1 MKELKVLELFG
12 GIGACTKALKRLGVN
27 HEIVDYVEIDPYA
40 VKSYN
45 AINGTNFE
53 PQDITKWDKDIE
65 VDLIMH
71 GSPCFMRG
79 TQINTMLG
87 FKSIEDVVV
96 GDIVKCHD
104 GSYNKVV
111 STMCNKTDSI
121 YNVTCSA
128 SHTISTTKN
137 HPFYIL
143 RDGQH
148 KWVKVKDIIK
158 SDYMCIPINK
168 ESKEF
173 DIISK
178 LPIQENNFWYL
189 IGRFVGDGW
198 VTRRKDRNY
207 NVSGIRVC
215 CAKDELV
222 YLERRLRNILHYCV
236 VEDRSTYKLIF
247 SNKELGEFCEQF
259 GMGAINK
266 HIPQWVLDLDIK
278 YLEPLLEGILDSDG
292 CYSKNTYKVTS
303 ISEQLVYN
311 IGELVLKLKRL
322 PYHIYKTTR
331 PSTHIIEGR
340 CVNQHCTY
348 QITWRNEYNR
358 NINYVDNDYLYSRVR
373 DISCYNDD
381 LYVYNLEVEN
391 THTYCVYN
399 IGVHNCQDFSS
410 SGKQAGGVKGSGTR
424 SSLIYETIRIVEK
437 LKPKYV
443 VWENVKNS
451 LKEPHIQVVNDY
463 IEQLNKLGYTSSYTV
478 TNATYYGVPQER
490 ERVICVSIL
499 NGEKFEFPK
508 EDIKTTN
515 LEDYLD
521 FRESDDIT
529 KSFYDRYKSKID
541 SNATMEDFQNY
552 IDSLPIR
559 KGIGTKKMNLYT
571 FNEMDAITMPYG
583 TVGTLTC
590 RNVQNYNKKFW
601 YNRKLYKPSP
611 KMCWRLM
618 GFDEEDFIKASKV
631 NEDKALY
638 NQAGNS
644 IVVNVLQ
651 IIFRKLFSDYL
662 QPTPTLGDLLK
673 GL

>member
-53 PQDITKWDKDIE
+53 PQDITKWDKDVE

-207 NVSGIRVC
+207 NISGIRVC

-292 CYSKNTYKVTS
+292 CYSKKTYKVTS

-348 QITWRNEYNR
+348 QITC
-358 NINYVDNDYLYSRVR
+358 R

-478 TNATYYGVPQER
+478 TNATYYGIPQER

-499 NGEKFEFPK
+499 NGEQFEFPK
-508 EDIKTTN
+508 EDVKTTN
-515 LEDYLD
+515 Y
-521 FRESDDIT
+521 
-529 KSFYDRYKSKID
+529 Y
-541 SNATMEDFQNY
+541 
-552 IDSLPIR
+552 
-559 KGIGTKKMNLYT
+559 
-571 FNEMDAITMPYG
+571 
-583 TVGTLTC
+583 
-590 RNVQNYNKKFW
+590 
-601 YNRKLYKPSP
+601 
-611 KMCWRLM
+611 
-618 GFDEEDFIKASKV
+618 
-631 NEDKALY
+631 
-638 NQAGNS
+638 
-644 IVVNVLQ
+644 
-651 IIFRKLFSDYL
+651 
-662 QPTPTLGDLLK
+662 
-673 GL
+673 